1 MGKWTQGQL
10 GSHDRVRERA
20 ADGHVHTVK
29 WTQTPRDVKIQSM
42 RKKNS
47 FRERKNRAK
56 THKSATN
63 TKTRRACGGTIR
75 RAVGGWLTSVELGQR
90 GPGGQGVSIRGA
102 GG

>member
-47 FRERKNRAK
+47 FRERKNRERK
-56 THKSATN
+56 PIKVQQILKGEGIVKYKLVV
-63 TKTRRACGGTIR
+63 TK
-75 RAVGGWLTSVELGQR
+75 
-90 GPGGQGVSIRGA
+90 
-102 GG
+102 

>member
-42 RKKNS
+42 RKNS
-47 FRERKNRAK
+47 FRERKNRERKPIKVQQILKPEGLAEEP
-56 THKSATN
+56 S
-63 TKTRRACGGTIR
+63 GEQWEDG
-75 RAVGGWLTSVELGQR
+75 
-90 GPGGQGVSIRGA
+90 
-102 GG
+102 